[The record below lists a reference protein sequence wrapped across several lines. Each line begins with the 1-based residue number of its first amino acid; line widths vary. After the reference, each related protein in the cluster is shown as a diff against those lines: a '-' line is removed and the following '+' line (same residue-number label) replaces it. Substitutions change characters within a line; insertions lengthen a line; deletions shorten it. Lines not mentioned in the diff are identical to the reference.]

1 MTLGEVLFHLDEVY
15 NTQAM
20 KPEVRFAAQHAF
32 RMLVAF
38 KCARQLTDDLPAHRL
53 SVEAW
58 ATDESSRREDV
69 PTHQIS
75 GHI

>member
-15 NTQAM
+15 NTQALN
-20 KPEVRFAAQHAF
+20 PEVRFAAQHAY

-38 KCARQLTDDLPAHRL
+38 KCARQLTDDFPAHRL

-58 ATDESSRREDV
+58 ATDESSRRADV
-69 PTHQIS
+69 SAYQIS